1 MGKYWEG
8 KWEMDYSF
16 RNKILSIALIL
27 VIAISSA
34 IGYYA
39 YKTQKEYNVAQI
51 NHYNESFGNLVNYMN
66 SVESLLAKSMIS
78 RSPEHSARNSN

>member
-39 YKTQKEYNVAQI
+39 YKTQQKYNISLV
-51 NHYNESFGNLVNYMN
+51 NYYNESFGNLVNYMN

-78 RSPEHSARNSN
+78 RSSEHSARNSN